1 MTLVERRAKI
11 DSYGA
16 APAELEAALRAL
28 PRAAWQFRPAPDLWT
43 IHEIAVHVADSEAN
57 SYVRCRRFIAEPGA
71 GLMGYDETA
80 WARALDY
87 HAQSVDDAVALFRG
101 LRTSTYQLIRSL
113 PEAVWAHTA
122 DHSESGRM
130 TLDDW
135 LDIYERHVREHV
147 AQMHAVY
154 AAWPG
159 PAR

>member
-1 MTLVERRAKI
+1 MPPGERQAKI
-11 DSYGA
+11 ASYGA
-16 APAELEAALRAL
+16 APAELEAALRDL
-28 PRAAWQFRPAPDLWT
+28 PRAAWQFRPAPEQWT
-43 IHEIAVHVADSEAN
+43 IHEIAVHLADSEAN

-71 GLMGYDETA
+71 GLMGYDEIA

-87 HAQSVDDAVALFRG
+87 HAQSVEAAVALFRE
-101 LRTSTYQLIRSL
+101 LRASTHRLIQGL

-122 DHSESGRM
+122 VHSESGQL

-147 AQMHAVY
+147 AQMRAAY

>member
-1 MTLVERRAKI
+1 MPPGGRQAKI
-11 DSYGA
+11 ASYGA
-16 APAELEAALRAL
+16 APDELEAALQAL
-28 PRAAWQFRPAPDLWT
+28 PRAAWQFRPTPDQWT
-43 IHEIAVHVADSEAN
+43 IHEIAVHLADSEAN

-71 GLMGYDETA
+71 SLMGYDEIV

-87 HAQSVDDAVALFRG
+87 HAHSVEAAVALFRG
-101 LRTSTYQLIRSL
+101 LRASTHRLIQDL

-122 DHSESGRM
+122 VHSESGRM

-147 AQMHAVY
+147 AQMRSVY